1 MKKVLLPSLIALFMV
16 FSSPLIIHAEDY
28 IAPNVGYQSS
38 VSDIWQ
44 DFAYGGV
51 LSGSENGSP

>member
-28 IAPNVGYQSS
+28 IAREFDTSKNH
-38 VSDIWQ
+38 
-44 DFAYGGV
+44 
-51 LSGSENGSP
+51 